1 MKPPVKRAPVVNLTQ
16 AGLDQ
21 AKFKLEQLTKQ
32 RAEVLVRLQA
42 AREMGDLSENGAYKA
57 ARWELG
63 GIDRELRKLNYL
75 ITYVKVIDAKH
86 YKLEFNG
93 KLVEYTLVSKH
104 ESDPSKGLI
113 SFESPLGQQLVGKKT
128 GDSGTL
134 NINDQHL
141 PFKIISISS

>member
-1 MKPPVKRAPVVNLTQ
+1 MKSLIKRAPVVNLTQ

-21 AKFKLEQLTKQ
+21 AKTKFDQLTKE

-75 ITYVKVIDAKH
+75 ITYAKVVTAK
-86 YKLEFNG
+86 KFRLLFNN
-93 KLVEYTLVSKH
+93 KPVEYTLVSKH
-104 ESDPSKGLI
+104 ESDPNKGMI
-113 SFESPLGQQLVGKKT
+113 SYESPLGQQLVGKKA

-134 NINDQHL
+134 DINGNNI
-141 PFKIISISS
+141 PFKILEIK